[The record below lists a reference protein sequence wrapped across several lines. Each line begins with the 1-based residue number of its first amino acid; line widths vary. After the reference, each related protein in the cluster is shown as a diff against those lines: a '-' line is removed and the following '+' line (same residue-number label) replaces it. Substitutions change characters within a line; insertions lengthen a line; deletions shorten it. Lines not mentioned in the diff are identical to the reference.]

1 MKKTLIALTA
11 ALTAIVSAQEE
22 TNLLE
27 NGGFEKVSKIAK
39 ASDKYIVGRIKQGWD
54 FGMGPVAK
62 IPANWVPNVAT
73 GKVKLRIVTIG
84 ENGENKENVTEGK
97 NALHISGEGFHL
109 YNSRNLKPGKYKFS
123 FKYKGSGRV
132 TICFYCYK
140 KDPKTG
146 RGVHLTS
153 NAPMTAMAKAE
164 WQTYT
169 REMEIGKWNPEIT
182 HCTFALTGTK
192 ADLYIDDMKVIPVVE
207 GQKK

>member
-11 ALTAIVSAQEE
+11 ALAAVVSAQEAN
-22 TNLLE
+22 NLLI

-54 FGMGPVAK
+54 LGMGPVAK
-62 IPANWVPNVAT
+62 VPTNWVPNVAT
-73 GKVKLRIVTIG
+73 GKVKLRIVTVG
-84 ENGENKENVTEGK
+84 ANGENKENVTEGK

-140 KDPKTG
+140 LDPKTR
-146 RGVHLTS
+146 RGVHVQS
-153 NAPMTAMAKAE
+153 IAPMTVMAKPQ
-164 WQTYT
+164 WQTFT
-169 REMEIGKWNPEIT
+169 REMEIGTWKPEIST
-182 HCTFALTGTK
+182 CTFALTGTK
-192 ADLYIDDMKVIPVVE
+192 ADFYIDDMIVTAVKE
-207 GQKK
+207 

>member
-11 ALTAIVSAQEE
+11 ALAAVASAQEE
-22 TNLLE
+22 TNLLT
-27 NGGFEKVSKIAK
+27 NGGFEQISKVAK
-39 ASDKYIVGRIKQGWD
+39 ASDKYIIGRIKQGWD

-62 IPANWVPNVAT
+62 IPAHWVPNVAS
-73 GKVKLRIVTIG
+73 GKIKLRIVTVG

-97 NALHISGEGFHL
+97 NALYVSGKNFHL
-109 YNSRNLKPGKYKFS
+109 YNSKSLKPGKYKFS

-153 NAPMTAMAKAE
+153 KAPMTAMAKPE
-164 WQTYT
+164 WQTFT
-169 REMEIGKWNPEIT
+169 REMEIGKWNPEIST
-182 HCTFALTGTK
+182 CTFALTGTN
-192 ADLYIDDMKVIPVVE
+192 ADFYIDDMTITAVK
-207 GQKK
+207 